1 MRYGMKTKMSPSE
14 VVEQAVT
21 YFGPEGLGLDV
32 TSQEACCAR
41 FEGGG
46 GYVLVTAEEAE
57 DHTEVDLE
65 TREWD
70 FQVKQFMSQV
80 G

>member
-1 MRYGMKTKMSPSE
+1 MRYGVETKMSPSK
-14 VVEQAVT
+14 VLDKAVT

-32 TSQEACCAR
+32 TSEEGCCAR
-41 FEGGG
+41 FEGSG
-46 GYVLVTAEEAE
+46 GYVLVTADEAE
-57 DHTEVDLE
+57 GHTEVDLE

-70 FQVKQFMSQV
+70 FQVKQFMSEI